1 MPNHIFVVKGKSLQ
15 NAKCAGETRDSSGA
29 PRGQEEVNISAL
41 NFCQN
46 KTQPRHRGSPA
57 ACRLPRAL
65 TTFAFHKDKD
75 KQVNNAC
82 VKMQQRR
89 DKSLPVIQTH

>member
-41 NFCQN
+41 NFCQKN
-46 KTQPRHRGSPA
+46 PTQA
-57 ACRLPRAL
+57 
-65 TTFAFHKDKD
+65 
-75 KQVNNAC
+75 
-82 VKMQQRR
+82 QR
-89 DKSLPVIQTH
+89 KPSSLPSS